1 MSEDKEREA
10 YQKISD
16 KNTKTLSLTIP
27 ELLFIDDNVSLM
39 IDGSDFETMIPL
51 RPAISSAIML
61 VPIDFIDKIGRALV
75 QILSHGEG
83 TIKNRSITIS
93 VSEMELYMLREM
105 CITTIDY
112 FGYSVGLSLKKKVL
126 TALYKDKQRNIN
138 LLEQLL
144 KDIDLGDKS

>member
-1 MSEDKEREA
+1 MSEDKERES

-16 KNTKTLSLTIP
+16 KDTKTLSLTIP

-51 RPAISSAIML
+51 RSAIPSAIML
-61 VPIDFIDKIGRALV
+61 VPIDFIDKIGKALV
-75 QILSHGEG
+75 QILAYGEG

>member
-1 MSEDKEREA
+1 MSEDKERES

-16 KNTKTLSLTIP
+16 KDTKTLSLTIP

-51 RPAISSAIML
+51 RSAIPSAIML
-61 VPIDFIDKIGRALV
+61 VPIDFIDKIGKALV
-75 QILSHGEG
+75 QILAYGEG
-83 TIKNRSITIS
+83 TIKNRSITIA

>member
-1 MSEDKEREA
+1 MSEDKERES

-16 KNTKTLSLTIP
+16 KDTKTLSLTIP

-61 VPIDFIDKIGRALV
+61 APIDFIDKIGRALV
-75 QILSHGEG
+75 QILSYGKG

-144 KDIDLGDKS
+144 KDIDLGEK